1 MNTRKTEGGT
11 KIDIHVGFNIR
22 LRRLAANLTL
32 AELAEAVG
40 TSGSRIGRHESGE
53 VTAFPEFLSRLAVV
67 LGCKPSDFFS
77 GLPGQIQAEEFLTDL
92 HELTDLGRAAIPLSK
107 SRLRAVTSMMR
118 EIAT

>member
-77 GLPGQIQAEEFLTDL
+77 GLPGQIQAEEFLTD
-92 HELTDLGRAAIPLSK
+92 ELTDLGRAAIPLSK